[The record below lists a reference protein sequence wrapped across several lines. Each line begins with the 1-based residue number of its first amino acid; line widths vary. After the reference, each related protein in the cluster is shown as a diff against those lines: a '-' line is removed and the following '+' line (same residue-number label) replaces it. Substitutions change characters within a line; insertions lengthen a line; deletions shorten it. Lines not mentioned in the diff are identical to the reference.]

1 MKLIK
6 PRRLIRGRRSKG
18 KAPKSAAALA
28 AANAARA
35 PKAAQELFELSTQDR
50 FVRGL
55 IGMVGVLVVAFLVN
69 ILVFSH
75 IYHAVAQ
82 QNLRND
88 FREQLALATAPTA
101 EVDLNDIILKQG
113 AAVAVLDIPAI
124 GVHEIVA
131 EGTDSGTLRG
141 GPGHRRDT
149 VLPGQQGASI
159 IMGRAG
165 AYGAAFARL
174 QELKPGTKF
183 TIITAQGRQIFQTL
197 GLRYA
202 GDLTLP
208 DLQAG
213 ESRLVLLTARGAPY
227 VPNGVVR
234 LDAKLVSQVQP
245 AGLRVSSFIN
255 VPREDR
261 EFGFDFRFVWALVL
275 ALQLLIAL
283 EVLAIWAF
291 NRIGSRGTYLVFG
304 PLIFFALV
312 LVMDQTTRLLPNLL

>member
-1 MKLIK
+1 MKVIK
-6 PRRLIRGRRSKG
+6 PRRPIRGRRSKG
-18 KAPKSAAALA
+18 LAPSSAAALA

-35 PKAAQELFELSTQDR
+35 PKVFDEKFELSTQDR
-50 FVRGL
+50 VVRGI
-55 IGMVGVLVVAFLVN
+55 IGMVGLLVAAFLIN

-82 QNLRND
+82 QNLRNE
-88 FREQLALATAPTA
+88 FKEQLALATAPTA
-101 EVDLNDIILKQG
+101 EVDLNNVILRQG
-113 AAVAVLDIPAI
+113 APIAVIDIPSI
-124 GVHEIVA
+124 GVHEVIA

-159 IMGRAG
+159 IMGRAS
-165 AYGAAFARL
+165 AYGGVFSKL

-183 TIITAQGRQIFQTL
+183 TIVTSQGKQIFQTL

-208 DLQAG
+208 DLKSQ

-227 VPNGVVR
+227 VPDKVVR
-234 LDAKLVSQVQP
+234 LDAKLISPVQP

-255 VPREDR
+255 VPKEDR
-261 EFGFDFRFVWALVL
+261 EFGFDFRFVWALAM
-275 ALQLLIAL
+275 ALQLLLAL
-283 EVLAIWAF
+283 ELLAVWAYS
-291 NRIGSRGTYLVFG
+291 RIGARGTYLVFG
-304 PLIFFALV
+304 PLIFFALI
-312 LVMDQTTRLLPNLL
+312 LVMDQSTRLLPNLL